1 MKRPTTHRRV
11 APMHTACVTVIVAAV
26 LSTTSCLSIRDERGL
41 STFLESR
48 MKALGAASF
57 GAGILRGDQLVW
69 SHAWGIADRG
79 AGTPATVD
87 TVYRICSISKSITGL
102 AAMTLVEQG
111 RLDLDADIST
121 YLPVSIR
128 NPWHPDT
135 PVTARMLMNHSSSI
149 VDDWTYFDPLVRVHE
164 PALSLEQ
171 LVRGGLTPEGHPE
184 WKRSFIDA
192 KPGTTAVYS
201 NIGVTVLAWVVESI
215 AGMPYDAWSAEV
227 VLDPLSL
234 RDVSW
239 FESRLPDGLTLAR
252 PYGFHGE
259 ALDQWH
265 VPQWPAGSLL
275 CSVRSFAPLAAV
287 FVNRGVVHR
296 TRILKQSSLEEME
309 RITAG
314 HYGLSV
320 LAWANHPGEPGL
332 RGHFGDMPGF
342 HTGFLYDPGA
352 RVGAFYFA
360 NGQFYHTMLRAEV
373 ESALI
378 AAARNFAF

>member
-1 MKRPTTHRRV
+1 MMHVRLIHQAALRRAAAIAAIAV
-11 APMHTACVTVIVAAV
+11 AGF
-26 LSTTSCLSIRDERGL
+26 LSVSCLSIRDEREL

-48 MKALGAASF
+48 MRALGAASF

-69 SHAWGIADRG
+69 SHAWGMADKEAR
-79 AGTPATVD
+79 TPATAD

-102 AAMTLVEQG
+102 AVMALVEQG

-121 YLPVSIR
+121 YLPVPIR
-128 NPWHPDT
+128 NPRHPEV
-135 PVTARMLMNHSSSI
+135 PITARMLMSHSSSI
-149 VDDWTYFDPLVRVHE
+149 VDDWTYFDPMVKVPE
-164 PALSLEQ
+164 PAMSLGN
-171 LVRGGLTPEGHPE
+171 LVAGGLTP
-184 WKRSFIDA
+184 RSFIDA

-201 NIGVTVLAWVVESI
+201 NMGVTVLAWVVESI
-215 AGMPYDAWSAEV
+215 AGTPYDAWSAEV
-227 VLDPLSL
+227 VLGPLGL
-234 RDVSW
+234 REVAW
-239 FESRLPDGLTLAR
+239 FESRLPAGLPLAR
-252 PYGFHGE
+252 PYGSRGE
-259 ALDQWH
+259 AIDQWH

-275 CSVRSFAPLAAV
+275 CSVRGFAPLAAV
-287 FVNRGVVHR
+287 FVNRGVVNG

-342 HTGFLYDPGA
+342 RTGFLYDPGA

-360 NGQFYHTMLRAEV
+360 NGEFYHTMLRAEV

-378 AAARNFAF
+378 AAARDFAF

>member
-1 MKRPTTHRRV
+1 MKRTASV
-11 APMHTACVTVIVAAV
+11 AAIVAVALCTV
-26 LSTTSCLSIRDERGL
+26 SCLSIRDERQL

-48 MKALGAASF
+48 MRALGATGF
-57 GAGILRGDQLVW
+57 GTGIIRGDQLVW
-69 SHAWGIADRG
+69 THAWGIADKE

-87 TVYRICSISKSITGL
+87 TVYRICSISKTVTGL
-102 AAMTLVEQG
+102 AAMALVEQG
-111 RLDLDADIST
+111 RLDLDTDISN

-135 PVTARMLMNHSSSI
+135 PITARMLMSHGSSI
-149 VDDWTYFDPLVRVHE
+149 VDDWTWLDPLTRLPE
-164 PALSLEQ
+164 PAMGLER
-171 LVRGGLTPEGHPE
+171 LVRDGLTPEGRPE

-192 KPGTTAVYS
+192 DPGAVPAYS
-201 NIGVTVLAWVVESI
+201 NMGVAVLAWVVESI
-215 AGMPYDAWSAEV
+215 TGMPFDAWSANV
-227 VLDPLSL
+227 VLQPLAL
-234 RDVSW
+234 RDVAW
-239 FESRLPDGLTLAR
+239 FESRLPAGLALAR
-252 PYGFHGE
+252 PYGPLGE
-259 ALDQWH
+259 AIDQWH

-275 CSVRSFAPLAAV
+275 SSVRSFASLAAV
-287 FVNRGVVHR
+287 FVNRGVVNG
-296 TRILKQSSLEEME
+296 TRIVKESSLEEME
-309 RITAG
+309 RIAAG

-320 LAWANHPGEPGL
+320 LAWANHHDEPGL

-378 AAARNFAF
+378 AAARDFAF